1 MLVTASS
8 LVRAMVD
15 DFTLR
20 YAHRRSGHRKRYV
33 PVLSLL
39 MYDLPPV
46 KQVGDLMG
54 VRVKL
59 RYRRAKSGVLVPC
72 WAAETNGYGAYRI
85 QLIAHPFLVGQKAF
99 QAEIALAAGPITD
112 VATSMDKAL
121 YKERLLSSIP
131 MRVG

>member
-8 LVRAMVD
+8 LERAMVD

-20 YAHRRSGHRKRYV
+20 HAHRRSGHRKRYV

-72 WAAETNGYGAYRI
+72 WAAETNGYRAYRI

-99 QAEIALAAGPITD
+99 QAVIALAADPITR
-112 VATSMDKAL
+112 VATPWTRRCTKSGCCQAF
-121 YKERLLSSIP
+121 R
-131 MRVG
+131 

>member
-1 MLVTASS
+1 M
-8 LVRAMVD
+8 
-15 DFTLR
+15 
-20 YAHRRSGHRKRYV
+20 
-33 PVLSLL
+33 
-39 MYDLPPV
+39 
-46 KQVGDLMG
+46 
-54 VRVKL
+54 

-72 WAAETNGYGAYRI
+72 WAAETNGYRAYRI
-85 QLIAHPFLVGQKAF
+85 LLIVHPFLVGQKAF